1 MPKTYVSVDL
11 ETTGLDSSRDAII
24 EIGAVR
30 FNQERALERFSTFV
44 NPGRKIPPFI
54 TELTGIRDDDVATAM
69 GAHEATRR
77 LAEFAGRDPVIGH
90 NVGFDLAFLRRR
102 DSGPARAPL

>member
-77 LAEFAGRDPVIGH
+77 LAESATTRAD
-90 NVGFDLAFLRRR
+90 
-102 DSGPARAPL
+102 GPAVGRPGVPAAPSRSAGQLGY